1 MSERNPTSHR
11 CHELFLVVGVAGLV
25 LAMATV
31 SSELGH
37 SHLAARQIPIM
48 HSLLGGTEAA
58 AEQRARLV
66 ERTRQKEG
74 KESIPRVRTANS
86 RQATRELACATP
98 NNPDR
103 DLRMILAMMA
113 IQQRRIAQERATSE
127 HPLLVLTE
135 HSVAPPNAARWAEHP
150 QGDVTS
156 TDDGDAPCPEPSGED
171 RARPSAMLHRLT
183 SESQGRRGHAE
194 WSAS

>member
-1 MSERNPTSHR
+1 MPERNPPSHR
-11 CHELFLVVGVAGLV
+11 GRELLLVIGVAGLV

-31 SSELGH
+31 SSELGQ
-37 SHLAARQIPIM
+37 SHLAARQIPIT
-48 HSLLGGTEAA
+48 HSLLVGSEAAA
-58 AEQRARLV
+58 AEQGARLV

-113 IQQRRIAQERATSE
+113 IQQRRIAQERAMSE

-150 QGDVTS
+150 QEDAIS
-156 TDDGDAPCPEPSGED
+156 TDDGDAPCPDPSRED
-171 RARPSAMLHRLT
+171 QARPSAMLRRLT
-183 SESQGRRGHAE
+183 GEWQGRCTVLC
-194 WSAS
+194 